1 MSSQTESPHLEYD
14 TVSSSTGDFV
24 DNQNQTQMNCNHNES
39 LTVDNQN
46 DNIVSHNY
54 LYQNSFQYHQ
64 R

>member
-1 MSSQTESPHLEYD
+1 MSSQAESPHLEYD
-14 TVSSSTGDFV
+14 TVSSSTEDFV
-24 DNQNQTQMNCNHNES
+24 DNQNQTQTNCNHNES

-54 LYQNSFQYHQ
+54 LYQNSFQYQ